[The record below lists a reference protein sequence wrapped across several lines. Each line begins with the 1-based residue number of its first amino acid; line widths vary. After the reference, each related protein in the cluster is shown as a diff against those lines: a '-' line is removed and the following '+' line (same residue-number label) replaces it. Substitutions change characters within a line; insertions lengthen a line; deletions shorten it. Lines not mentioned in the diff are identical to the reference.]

1 MTSVPPSAD
10 ERDDSGV
17 PDDSDD
23 EALSWDGESDTS
35 HVAGPKPLREKPL
48 REKPAREKPAR
59 PAKPERASADD
70 VDVDD
75 DAADTD
81 PRPTSSI
88 LILAYG
94 IIAGVY
100 ALYTVGWATT
110 VLGATGTMSSL
121 LAEVMFQFGEFLA
134 IAAAPLWF
142 ASVLYLTRGRRP
154 MLRLLWLLA
163 GLVLLIPIQSVM
175 GA

>member
-1 MTSVPPSAD
+1 MTSLPPAD
-10 ERDDSGV
+10 ESAE
-17 PDDSDD
+17 SDD

-35 HVAGPKPLREKPL
+35 HVAGPKPLREKPV
-48 REKPAREKPAR
+48 REKPAR
-59 PAKPERASADD
+59 PAKPARASA
-70 VDVDD
+70 VTVDD
-75 DAADTD
+75 DVEADADAD

-88 LILAYG
+88 LVLAYG

-110 VLGATGTMSSL
+110 ILRGTGTMTNL
-121 LAEVMFQFGEFLA
+121 FAEIMFQFGEFLA

-154 MLRLLWLLA
+154 ALRLIWLLV
-163 GLVLLIPIQSVM
+163 GLVLLVPIQSVM

>member
-1 MTSVPPSAD
+1 MTSLPPSD
-10 ERDDSGV
+10 ESRDEIT
-17 PDDSDD
+17 DSDD

-35 HVAGPKPLREKPL
+35 HVAGPKPLREKP
-48 REKPAREKPAR
+48 AREKPAR
-59 PAKPERASADD
+59 PAKPERASALTDD
-70 VDVDD
+70 DDD
-75 DAADTD
+75 DADDTD

-110 VLGATGTMSSL
+110 VLGAAGTMSSL

>member
-35 HVAGPKPLREKPL
+35 HVAGPKPLREKP
-48 REKPAREKPAR
+48 AREKPAR
-59 PAKPERASADD
+59 PAKPERASALTDD
-70 VDVDD
+70 DDD
-75 DAADTD
+75 DADDTD

-110 VLGATGTMSSL
+110 VLGAAGTMSSL